1 MAEKII
7 RWIFIIGLCGLV
19 IGLIVIFTQ
28 KNNEQPTQPP
38 ESETIQEYK
47 QKINELTLNLNNVTI
62 ELNQTKDTLEVAI
75 KQNVQDKETITS
87 LTNQVETLT
96 NQLTDYLNQINYYEE
111 LLEAYLENDEN
122 TFKAEFYINDELQD
136 IKIVNASVKVVFPNI
151 TIEQPYLFKGWSLD
165 GETIIEDTSNYYIEE
180 DTKFYAVVKFDTSR
194 NNVVS
199 YVNSNNYYAISYCES
214 PAMIDSVLTGEIGAN
229 YNTLLDEVN
238 IFKDDIVNNYKLILA
253 TPDGIE
259 ELDCK
264 SISHSTERIEIE
276 NNNHEIEVYKIS
288 FSKDNKTFDITY
300 KLLPDFN
307 SVGGKYNICQFL
319 GYGIPSYSDSSLV
332 EPITI
337 AFVRT
342 STI

>member
-47 QKINELTLNLNNVTI
+47 QKINELTLDLNNVTI

-96 NQLTDYLNQINYYEE
+96 NQLTDYLNQIKYYEE

-180 DTKFYAVVKFDTSR
+180 DTKFYAVVKFDASR

-214 PAMIDSVLTGEIGAN
+214 PAMIDNVLTGEIGAN

-238 IFKDDIVNNYKLILA
+238 VFKDDIINNYKLILA

-276 NNNHEIEVYKIS
+276 NNNHDIDIYKLS
-288 FSKDNKTFDITY
+288 FEKDNKTFEIIY

-319 GYGIPSYSDSSLV
+319 GYEIPSYSDSSLV

>member
-1 MAEKII
+1 MKKFFITLGIIISVISIALAIYFGIISNESYNKGYDDGAGDLTAYEQVIEDYQNTIESISIDYENTKIELAE
-7 RWIFIIGLCGLV
+7 
-19 IGLIVIFTQ
+19 
-28 KNNEQPTQPP
+28 
-38 ESETIQEYK
+38 
-47 QKINELTLNLNNVTI
+47 TLNKLNNS
-62 ELNQTKDTLEVAI
+62 L
-75 KQNVQDKETITS
+75 KQNSQDKETIK
-87 LTNQVETLT
+87 TLT
-96 NQLTDYLNQINYYEE
+96 NQINEMQEKIKYYEE

-136 IKIVNASVKVVFPNI
+136 IKIVNSSVKVVFPNI
-151 TIEQPYLFKGWSLD
+151 TVEQPYLLKGWSLD

-180 DTKFYAVVKFDTSR
+180 DTKFYAVIKFDSSR

-199 YVNSNNYYAISYCES
+199 YVNSKNYYAISYCES
-214 PAMIDSVLTGEIGAN
+214 PAIIDSVLTSEIGAN
-229 YNTLLDEVN
+229 YYTLLDEVN

-264 SISHSTERIEIE
+264 LISHSTERIEIE
-276 NNNHEIEVYKIS
+276 NNNHDIDIYKLS
-288 FSKDNKTFDITY
+288 FEKDNKTFEIIY

-319 GYGIPSYSDSSLV
+319 GYEIPSYSNGSLV